1 MTCFRSS
8 ALLRVFV
15 AYLKKTTTTKSKT
28 QRRLSDSHP
37 LPKILGADFIRTTA
51 PLLEGRCTFGT
62 FTASLTEFRQLPL
75 VGVPLVFCRNGS
87 VGAVCTL
94 LVVVVPEG
102 LLVAASSWVPL
113 PVSTRLGDCSRN
125 VLGSR
130 AKSCEKKGSFCFWKE
145 VSR

>member
-1 MTCFRSS
+1 MHI
-8 ALLRVFV
+8 
-15 AYLKKTTTTKSKT
+15 KNNNHNKTKT

-51 PLLEGRCTFGT
+51 PLLEGRCTFGP

-75 VGVPLVFCRNGS
+75 VGVPLVFGRNDS

-94 LVVVVPEG
+94 LPEG
-102 LLVAASSWVPL
+102 LLVVASSWGPL

-125 VLGSR
+125 GWGAGQR
-130 AKSCEKKGSFCFWKE
+130 AVKKGAVFVCFLKE